1 MKNLLIILSVILL
14 FTACK
19 KGSVLDNKS
28 NNALN
33 EATVFSDSVNT
44 ISFLTRIYDDEGFA
58 FLKNR
63 WGENGGLE
71 QASDDSEYSLSSTQ
85 RRAVIYYSSNYTA
98 DGVPGFNEVWVI
110 PYTDIRSCNL
120 LLSKLPTTP
129 LSAATQKRITGEARF
144 LRAWYYYNLII
155 QHGGVPIVKDQVFSI
170 TDFVNIPRS
179 TFAECV
185 KYVSD
190 ELDAAAAI
198 LPVSYQ
204 GNDYGRVTKGGA
216 MAVKAKLLLFAASPL
231 FNGNT
236 YPGLTTD
243 VNRSAAAGYP
253 NYDVAR
259 WQAAADAAKPVM
271 NTNTYS
277 LVVDN
282 ATAPGFGFYN
292 MFLQRINSEYIFYHN
307 RFANKDFESFYLPTT
322 RNGSKYGTPTQT
334 LVDAFPMAN
343 GKAITDPTSGY
354 DPTNP
359 YVNRDPRFG
368 YSIIYNGAFYFNQAS
383 NSYTQIFTY
392 VGAPTDGFVYN
403 ASTTGPSGYYSR
415 KMCDATLSANSP
427 GNTNRGWPL
436 LRYGEILLIYA
447 EAVNETGQTTLA
459 YPVLRQLRARAG
471 IIAGADGNY
480 GMNPNMDVKAMR
492 AFIQN
497 ERHIEL
503 MYENTRWDDVRR
515 WKIAT
520 TTQNGRNKLMQITKN
535 TNGTYT
541 YTVVSSFFLHSF
553 NERNYLLPIQ
563 NSEIRK
569 APAMVQNP
577 GW

>member
-1 MKNLLIILSVILL
+1 MVRQHKHLWTPSQWLTVKPLQIQHPVMIQQIPMLTVTRGLVILL
-14 FTACK
+14 FITAL
-19 KGSVLDNKS
+19 S
-28 NNALN
+28 
-33 EATVFSDSVNT
+33 
-44 ISFLTRIYDDEGFA
+44 ILTR
-58 FLKNR
+58 
-63 WGENGGLE
+63 
-71 QASDDSEYSLSSTQ
+71 QA
-85 RRAVIYYSSNYTA
+85 I
-98 DGVPGFNEVWVI
+98 
-110 PYTDIRSCNL
+110 
-120 LLSKLPTTP
+120 
-129 LSAATQKRITGEARF
+129 
-144 LRAWYYYNLII
+144 
-155 QHGGVPIVKDQVFSI
+155 H
-170 TDFVNIPRS
+170 
-179 TFAECV
+179 
-185 KYVSD
+185 
-190 ELDAAAAI
+190 
-198 LPVSYQ
+198 
-204 GNDYGRVTKGGA
+204 
-216 MAVKAKLLLFAASPL
+216 
-231 FNGNT
+231 
-236 YPGLTTD
+236 
-243 VNRSAAAGYP
+243 
-253 NYDVAR
+253 
-259 WQAAADAAKPVM
+259 
-271 NTNTYS
+271 
-277 LVVDN
+277 
-282 ATAPGFGFYN
+282 
-292 MFLQRINSEYIFYHN
+292 
-307 RFANKDFESFYLPTT
+307 
-322 RNGSKYGTPTQT
+322 
-334 LVDAFPMAN
+334 
-343 GKAITDPTSGY
+343 
-354 DPTNP
+354 
-359 YVNRDPRFG
+359 
-368 YSIIYNGAFYFNQAS
+368 
-383 NSYTQIFTY
+383 TY

-447 EAVNETGQTTLA
+447 EAVNETGQTALA